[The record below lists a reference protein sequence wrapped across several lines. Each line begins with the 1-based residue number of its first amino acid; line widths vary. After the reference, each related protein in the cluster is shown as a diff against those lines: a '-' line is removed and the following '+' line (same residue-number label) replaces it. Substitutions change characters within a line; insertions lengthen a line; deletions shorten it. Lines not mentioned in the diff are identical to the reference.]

1 VAKTRKKAL
10 SSTASEVEEGREGRR
25 AARTQVR
32 WMEEGLGREE
42 ESRWLSVAS
51 SLCG

>member
-1 VAKTRKKAL
+1 MAKTRKKAL
-10 SSTASEVEEGREGRR
+10 SSTASEAEEGREEGREGRR

-32 WMEEGLGREE
+32 WMEEGVV
-42 ESRWLSVAS
+42 RWLSLVS